1 VGEDDS
7 AYRHRRAPFVLNIN
21 ARWERPDDADPHVA
35 WARGLW
41 AALHPWSAGGVYVNF
56 MGEEGQDRVRAAY
69 GERTYR
75 RLVALKDRYDP
86 DNFFRMNQNIR
97 PTGQK

>member
-1 VGEDDS
+1 
-7 AYRHRRAPFVLNIN
+7 
-21 ARWERPDDADPHVA
+21 
-35 WARGLW
+35 
-41 AALHPWSAGGVYVNF
+41 

>member
-1 VGEDDS
+1 
-7 AYRHRRAPFVLNIN
+7 
-21 ARWERPDDADPHVA
+21 
-35 WARGLW
+35 
-41 AALHPWSAGGVYVNF
+41 VNF

-97 PTGQK
+97 PTGQTAYPAAVRSRA